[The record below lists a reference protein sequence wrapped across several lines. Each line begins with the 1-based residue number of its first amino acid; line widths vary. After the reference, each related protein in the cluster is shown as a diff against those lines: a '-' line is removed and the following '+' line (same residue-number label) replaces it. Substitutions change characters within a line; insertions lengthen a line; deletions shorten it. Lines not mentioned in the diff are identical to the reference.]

1 MKIYNNLEKDSDV
14 RIREI
19 AEIISDLRDPLT
31 ASQPFQTN
39 SKPVTESMEKKE
51 TSPQKVE
58 DGKDE
63 DEELVAALTAKEREE
78 IAKKSQT
85 EARKNEEALRK
96 KRARKINLNKKL

>member
-1 MKIYNNLEKDSDV
+1 MKIYNNLEKDADV

-31 ASQPFQTN
+31 STQPFQAN
-39 SKPVTESMEKKE
+39 SKPLTQNVEPKE
-51 TSPQKVE
+51 TSPVKVE
-58 DGKDE
+58 DDD
-63 DEELVAALTAKEREE
+63 DEELVAALTAKEHEE

-96 KRARKINLNKKL
+96 KRASLL